1 MKQILSR
8 AALTS
13 DLAIIIYLALA
24 NLLLH
29 FLTNSH
35 YGYFRDELYYIACG
49 EHLAW
54 GYADQ
59 PPLIAVIAR
68 LSRVLMGDSL
78 FALRFFPAVAVALLV
93 LISGLIARAFGG
105 RRFAVA
111 LTALAVIIMPVYLYL
126 HTVLTMNAFEPLFW
140 MLDVYLVVLII
151 KDGRTRLWLWFGVVS
166 GVGLLNKHSMLLFGF
181 AIVVGLLLTPA
192 RKFLFN
198 RWLVFGGLVA

>member
-35 YGYFRDELYYIACG
+35 YGYFRDELYYLACG

-59 PPLIAVIAR
+59 PPLIALVAR
-68 LSRVLMGDSL
+68 ISRATMGDSL
-78 FALRFFPAVAVALLV
+78 FAIRFLPAVAGALLV
-93 LISGLIARAFGG
+93 FVAGLLARELGG
-105 RRFAVA
+105 RRFA
-111 LTALAVIIMPVYLYL
+111 L
-126 HTVLTMNAFEPLFW
+126 
-140 MLDVYLVVLII
+140 
-151 KDGRTRLWLWFGVVS
+151 
-166 GVGLLNKHSMLLFGF
+166 
-181 AIVVGLLLTPA
+181 
-192 RKFLFN
+192 
-198 RWLVFGGLVA
+198 